1 VPVGAEALS
10 LWLSV
15 PVLAVLGLCIGSFLN
30 VVVHRL
36 PRIMEREWW
45 EDMAQ
50 QLADGEAFRRTFGAE
65 PPKPL
70 AATAADLEKRVEG
83 LAPYSLAKPRSACPA
98 CGHQIRWHEN
108 IPVLGWLRL
117 RGRCSSCKTPIS
129 KRYPLVELATGL
141 LFAAAGWRFG
151 AQPVALMWCGVL
163 ATLVALTLIDWD
175 TMLLPDQLTMPLI
188 GFGLLASAMGWTG
201 VPLKEAV
208 WGLLV
213 GYFSLWAIN
222 ELFKRA
228 MGKVGMGVGDF
239 KLLGALGA
247 WLGWQALL
255 PIVLMSSI
263 IGAVVGLGMKFTSG
277 LRQGNYVPFGP
288 FLAGAGAVV
297 ILLGTDRVLRWI
309 GQ

>member
-1 VPVGAEALS
+1 MPVSAEALS

-50 QLADGEAFRRTFGAE
+50 QLADGEAFRRTFAAD

-70 AATAADLEKRVEG
+70 AATATELEKRLEG
-83 LAPYSLAKPRSACPA
+83 LAPYGLAKPRSACPA

-108 IPVLGWLRL
+108 VPVLGWLRL
-117 RGRCSSCKTPIS
+117 RGRCASCQTPIS
-129 KRYPLVELATGL
+129 RRYPLVELTTGL
-141 LFAAAGWRFG
+141 LFAATGWVYG

-163 ATLVALTLIDWD
+163 AALVALTMIDWD

-188 GFGLLASAMGWTG
+188 GFGLFASAMGWT
-201 VPLKEAV
+201 VPLNEAV
-208 WGLLV
+208 WGLLI
-213 GYFSLWAIN
+213 GYSSLWAIN

-247 WLGWQALL
+247 WLGWPALL

-263 IGAVVGLGMKFTSG
+263 IGAVVGIGMKFTSG

-297 ILLGTDRVLRWI
+297 ILVGTQRVLGWI

>member
-1 VPVGAEALS
+1 MPVSADALS

-70 AATAADLEKRVEG
+70 AATAADLEKRLEG
-83 LAPYSLAKPRSACPA
+83 LAPYGLAKPRSACPA

-117 RGRCSSCKTPIS
+117 GGRCSSCKTPIS
-129 KRYPLVELATGL
+129 RRYPLVELVTGL
-141 LFAAAGWRFG
+141 LFAAAGWVYG

-163 ATLVALTLIDWD
+163 ATLVALTMIDWD

-188 GFGLLASAMGWTG
+188 GFGLFASVMGWT
-201 VPLKEAV
+201 VPLKDAA
-208 WGLLV
+208 WGLLI
-213 GYFSLWAIN
+213 GYLDRKS
-222 ELFKRA
+222 
-228 MGKVGMGVGDF
+228 
-239 KLLGALGA
+239 
-247 WLGWQALL
+247 
-255 PIVLMSSI
+255 
-263 IGAVVGLGMKFTSG
+263 VV
-277 LRQGNYVPFGP
+277 
-288 FLAGAGAVV
+288 
-297 ILLGTDRVLRWI
+297 
-309 GQ
+309 

>member
-1 VPVGAEALS
+1 MPVSAEALS

-50 QLADGEAFRRTFGAE
+50 QLADGEAFRRTFAAD

-70 AATAADLEKRVEG
+70 AATATELEKRLEG
-83 LAPYSLAKPRSACPA
+83 LAPYGLAKPRSACPA

-108 IPVLGWLRL
+108 VPVLGWLRL
-117 RGRCSSCKTPIS
+117 RGRCASCKTPIS
-129 KRYPLVELATGL
+129 RRYPLVELATGL
-141 LFAAAGWRFG
+141 LFAAAGWVYG

-163 ATLVALTLIDWD
+163 ATLVALTMIDWD

-188 GFGLLASAMGWTG
+188 GFGLFASAMGWT
-201 VPLKEAV
+201 VPLNEAV

-213 GYFSLWAIN
+213 GYSSLWAIN

-247 WLGWQALL
+247 WLGWPALL

-263 IGAVVGLGMKFTSG
+263 IGAVVGIGMKFTSG

-297 ILLGTDRVLRWI
+297 ILVGTQRVLGWI

>member
-1 VPVGAEALS
+1 MPVGAEALS

-175 TMLLPDQLTMPLI
+175 TLLLPDQLTMPLI
-188 GFGLLASAMGWTG
+188 GFGLLASVLGWTG
-201 VPLKEAV
+201 VPLKEAI

-222 ELFKRA
+222 EVFKRA
-228 MGKVGMGVGDF
+228 VGKVGMGVGDF

-247 WLGWQALL
+247 WLGVQALL

-263 IGAVVGLGMKFTSG
+263 IGLAAAIAMKFTSG

-297 ILLGTDRVLRWI
+297 ILLGTDRVLGWI